1 MTEIQIK
8 LPPESVS
15 AFVKKTQ
22 DCDFNV
28 DIAYDRLEIDAK
40 SLLGILSLDLESDIE
55 CKVVWS

>member
-28 DIAYDRLEIDAK
+28 DI
-40 SLLGILSLDLESDIE
+40 GI
-55 CKVVWS
+55 